1 MNEAE
6 EQPVQLVTR
15 FFLLLSENTSFNG
28 LFLKMQQN
36 PAYMNLIVSVILLL
50 HVLLLLL
57 LSLLLSRSVK
67 LWNAVHI
74 MSSIGRITYVTYTT

>member
-1 MNEAE
+1 MNKD
-6 EQPVQLVTR
+6 EQQPGQLVTQ

-50 HVLLLLL
+50 HVLLLLFL

-74 MSSIGRITYVTYTT
+74 MSSIGRIT